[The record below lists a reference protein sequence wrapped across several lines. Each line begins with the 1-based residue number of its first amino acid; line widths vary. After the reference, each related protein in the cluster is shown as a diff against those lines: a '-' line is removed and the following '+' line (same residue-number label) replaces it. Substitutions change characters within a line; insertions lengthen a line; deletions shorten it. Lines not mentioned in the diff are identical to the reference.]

1 MRRNTELAMR
11 LATDRAYDNS
21 AAFPDVPQ
29 WRQVWRERSQAVAVV
44 EPARLDISYGRGSLQ
59 RLDVFPCADRNAATA
74 IFVHGGFWSR
84 NSKETFRF
92 LVRGIHAAGLN
103 AIFLGHTLA
112 PNARMDEI
120 VAEVRSAVQW
130 IFMRLD
136 KLGLSARPLV
146 MIGWSSG
153 AQLAAMAMAADFV
166 GAGIGI
172 GGVYDLEDIRQAS
185 INDVLQLDRDEAL
198 RSSATITLPLRS
210 GPFVVAYGAGELPAF
225 RVQSERFYKA
235 RLAATL
241 PSELLALPG
250 RHHHSALEEL
260 YEPAGLL
267 TRVLTNLAA

>member
-1 MRRNTELAMR
+1 MRRNTELATR
-11 LATDRAYDNS
+11 LAADRAYDNS
-21 AAFPDVPQ
+21 AAFPDVPE
-29 WRQVWRERSQAVAVV
+29 WRQIWRERSQGVAIV
-44 EPARLDISYGRGSLQ
+44 EPARLDISYGRGTLQ

-92 LVRGIHAAGLN
+92 LIRGIHAAGLN

-120 VAEVRSAVQW
+120 VADVRSAAEW
-130 IFMRLD
+130 IFTRLE
-136 KLGLSARPLV
+136 KLGLSARPLI

-153 AQLAAMAMAADFV
+153 AQLAAMTMGADFV
-166 GAGIGI
+166 GAGIGNSGI
-172 GGVYDLEDIRQAS
+172 YDLKDMRQAS
-185 INDVLQLDRDEAL
+185 TNDVLQLDRDEAL
-198 RSSATITLPLRS
+198 RNSATINLPLRS
-210 GPFVVAYGAGELPAF
+210 GPFVAAYGAGELAAF
-225 RVQSERFYKA
+225 RVQSEQFYYA
-235 RLAATL
+235 RMAATL

-260 YEPAGLL
+260 YDPAGLL